1 MFKGR
6 LIQNTKISEGLH
18 LLRFERLIDN
28 FISGQHI
35 DVATHSDH
43 LRRAYSICS
52 GENDPYIEILLK
64 VVPRGLVSTGLSQL
78 KKGDPVFYSEASG
91 YFNLKKNN
99 RIHYFIAN
107 GSGIAPFL
115 SFIKT
120 NKDIANFDYHL
131 IHGLSSRLQYNK
143 LLEIGLIPD
152 NKYISCTSK
161 DHSGFFSG
169 RLTNYLEQSNLPSA
183 NYYLCGNIEM
193 IYNVMDILKSK
204 NIDDDQILS
213 EVYY

>member
-1 MFKGR
+1 MLQGKLIHNFKV
-6 LIQNTKISEGLH
+6 SDGLH
-18 LLRFERLIDN
+18 LLRFERLIHN

-35 DVATHSDH
+35 EVAIHSDN

-78 KKGDPVFYSEASG
+78 KKGDSVFYSEASG

-99 RIHYFIAN
+99 KINYFIAN

-131 IHGLSSRLQYNK
+131 IHGLSSRLQYDK
-143 LLEIGLIPD
+143 LLEIGLIPGT
-152 NKYISCTSK
+152 KYISCTSK

-183 NYYLCGNIEM
+183 NYYLCGSIEM
-193 IYNVMDILKSK
+193 IYNVMDILKSN
-204 NIDDDQILS
+204 NINDEQILT